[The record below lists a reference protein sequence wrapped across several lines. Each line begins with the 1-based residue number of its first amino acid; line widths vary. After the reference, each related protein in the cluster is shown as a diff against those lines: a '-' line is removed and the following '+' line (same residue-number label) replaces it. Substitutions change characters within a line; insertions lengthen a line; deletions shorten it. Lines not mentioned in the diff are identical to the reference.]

1 MDMSIEVF
9 NEAGQL
15 VTNYNLDRYIEYGCV
30 IVGDWY
36 SFRSLGTWRIE
47 GGEAVGGTAL
57 TFHFS
62 RRLST

>member
-36 SFRSLGTWRIE
+36 LFRSVSERGYE
-47 GGEAVGGTAL
+47 GGEAVGGAAL
-57 TFHFS
+57 N
-62 RRLST
+62 LSDTS